1 MERVRE
7 PESRPGKEVR
17 AELER
22 AQAELKATQRTIEAL
37 EQELAVRKAKAEKW
51 AARAHKMPRPVLGVE
66 KLLLLI
72 LGMGSGVVLLE
83 LYLTVGGP
91 FPFP

>member
-22 AQAELKATQRTIEAL
+22 AQVELTATQRKIQEL
-37 EQELAVRKAKAEKW
+37 EQELATRKAQAEKW
-51 AARAHKMPRPVLGVE
+51 AARARKMPRPMLGAE
-66 KLLLLI
+66 KSILLG
-72 LGMGSGVVLLE
+72 LGIVVGMMLLE
-83 LYLTVGGP
+83 FYIKLGGP

>member
-22 AQAELKATQRTIEAL
+22 AQVELADTQRRIQEL
-37 EQELAVRKAKAEKW
+37 EQKLAAQKAKAEKW
-51 AARAHKMPRPVLGVE
+51 ASRARKMPRPMLGAENSYLLVLGM
-66 KLLLLI
+66 I
-72 LGMGSGVVLLE
+72 TGIFMLE
-83 LYLTVGGP
+83 FYIGLGGP